1 MISYHLRRHVR
12 TKNVVRVD
20 VSVRDLSWIPYE
32 RSNEYRRRIAF
43 ADPRRLTENEIR
55 VATKVDGAR
64 TVDCEV
70 DTGIDHRAGGTAER
84 AGHCQF
90 EPGSAKQPDVLQL
103 RIEKAERRGLS
114 NGQQRLVSVAPEPGE
129 LRAKAIVRAAG
140 VEPELGF
147 SASFGPQSRVP
158 DTQRQKRGLPIQS
171 HLTPRS
177 VRVKDAWRAP
187 GLTVSGAELDDSQR
201 SRPELF
207 LGNYVRRTQARERL
221 KAKVPAERA
230 ASVHS
235 NTRGQEK
242 SVAAVHSELR
252 ECAGDHR
259 LELALRSESRRAAA
273 QSWRRRAGESLR
285 VSRNRRDLGCD

>member
-1 MISYHLRRHVR
+1 MNSYHLRRHVR

-32 RSNEYRRRIAF
+32 RSNEHRRRTAF

-55 VATKVDGAR
+55 VAAKVDSAR

-84 AGHCQF
+84 AGDCQL

-103 RIEKAERRGLS
+103 RIEKAERRGLAK
-114 NGQQRLVSVAPEPGE
+114 GQQCLVRVAPEPRE
-129 LRAKAIVRAAG
+129 LRAEAIVGAAG

-147 SASFGPQSRVP
+147 SASFGTQSRVP

-177 VRVKDAWRAP
+177 VRVEDARRAP
-187 GLTVSGAELDDSQR
+187 GLTVSGAHLDDSQR

-207 LGNYVRRTQARERL
+207 LGDYVRRTQAREWL

-230 ASVHS
+230 AAVHS
-235 NTRGQEK
+235 NTRRQEQA
-242 SVAAVHSELR
+242 VAAVYSELR
-252 ECAGDHR
+252 ECTGDHR
-259 LELALRSESRRAAA
+259 LELALRSESCRAAA
-273 QSWRRRAGESLR
+273 QSRSRRAGESLG
-285 VSRNRRDLGCD
+285 VAGNR